1 MSAKITKY
9 IASAKIPECER
20 SISQFSFKGQS
31 PNYWSNAFSL
41 ACPVDEFFFK
51 EMRT

>member
-9 IASAKIPECER
+9 IALAKISER
-20 SISQFSFKGQS
+20 EVSISLFSFKGKL
-31 PNYWSNAFSL
+31 PDYWSHAFSA
-41 ACPVDEFFFK
+41 ACPVDKFSFK